1 MNDLS
6 QQAQA
11 YYNAGNYQQSLTLA
25 REAMQQSPDDVE
37 MLRLAAISS
46 HALGQDDAAGL
57 LRRLLSV
64 RPDDVDGWRDLA
76 DALTEMGDSAGALD
90 ALRQVVRLG
99 PDDLSAQI
107 DLGHTLFATGARD
120 DAIATLVRTAEQAPG
135 NLAVLRS
142 LIDMYRMSGQQRAA
156 LETARQLLRWR
167 PDDVMA
173 LVDAAEL
180 SLALGQADEAADS
193 LVKLRAAAQEPEDEV
208 YAIHALI
215 QAEIERGHW
224 RRALDIAVDATR
236 LDRSDITT
244 DLLAYIVANV
254 FGGSDQPVKTRAEL
268 DAAIAAERAELRRR
282 QQDALLQ

>member
-25 REAMQQSPDDVE
+25 RQAMQQAPDNVE
-37 MLRLAAISS
+37 MLRVAAMSS
-46 HALGQDDAAGL
+46 HALGQDEAAGL
-57 LRRLLSV
+57 LRRLLSA
-64 RPDDVDGWRDLA
+64 RPDDTDGWRDLA
-76 DALTEMGDSAGALD
+76 DALTESGDNSGALE
-90 ALRQVVRLG
+90 ALRQVVRLS

-107 DLGHTLFATGARD
+107 DLGHTLFTTGARD
-120 DAIATLVRTAEQAPG
+120 EAIAMLVRASEQAPG

-142 LIDMYRMSGQQRAA
+142 LTDMYRMSGQQRAA
-156 LETARQLLRWR
+156 LETAKQLLRWQ
-167 PDDVMA
+167 PNDVMA

-180 SLALGQADEAADS
+180 GLALGRADEAVDS
-193 LVKLRAAAQEPEDEV
+193 LVRLRAAAPEPEDEA
-208 YAIHALI
+208 YALHALI
-215 QAEIERGHW
+215 LAEIERGHW

-236 LDRSDITT
+236 LDRSDLTT

-254 FGGSDQPVKTRAEL
+254 FGGSDQPVKTRGEL
-268 DAAIAAERAELRRR
+268 DAAVAAERAELRRR